1 VNGNL
6 AKLCPSISSYTVQL
20 GRIVPLKN
28 VYKIPFPINMSG
40 SFLSSSVQTL
50 SKDKQITRLS
60 SNQPNTSNQLSINMT
75 APQQTHKKNSFGAR
89 FNAIF
94 PDLRTER
101 QRQEDQR
108 ELESNLAAN
117 QAEEVEFQEER
128 RRRSTERRNS

>member
-1 VNGNL
+1 
-6 AKLCPSISSYTVQL
+6 
-20 GRIVPLKN
+20 
-28 VYKIPFPINMSG
+28 
-40 SFLSSSVQTL
+40 
-50 SKDKQITRLS
+50 
-60 SNQPNTSNQLSINMT
+60 MT